1 MSSTLTPSALQ
12 SDCEGVIRRFE
23 DAWRGGRPDL
33 AAFLPADTPPPTD
46 LVLELVHVD
55 LEFRFRSGD
64 DARVEDYLAR
74 FPALATDSLLLDLI
88 RAEFALRGRHR
99 PPADAD
105 DFCRRFPD
113 HAADI
118 GSLLGDPKRPGGL
131 TPTRPAGPT
140 TEPLKVAPAIPGYD
154 ILDELGR
161 GGMGVVYKADDLIL
175 RRVVALKTLGSV
187 PSADSKA
194 RFAREAEAIAALDH
208 AHIVPVYEVGEWAV
222 PGLPPVPFFVMKYY
236 AGGSLDAAPAGPG
249 TSPAAQ
255 ARTVEVIA
263 RAVHHAHQRGIL
275 HRDLKP
281 SNILLD
287 DAGWP
292 HVADFGLAGR
302 FDPSDPR
309 TLTAQVVGTPAYM
322 SPEQARSPKE
332 VTVAADVYGL
342 GAVLYHQLTGKPP
355 FVGAT
360 PLSTLELVA
369 TEPPARPTAVNP
381 GVPRDLET
389 ICLKCLE
396 KEPSRRYATAL
407 DLADDLERWRTGR
420 PVLARPTARW
430 EHGWRWAR
438 RHPVVAAMAL
448 VTTAALLLAVAVLTR
463 SNAEIQAKERETNEA
478 YLREC
483 ALRYKLT
490 DALTREQQTLYLE
503 RVASAGRLVS
513 ANQLPQAWK
522 LLDQCP
528 PETRGW
534 EWKYLDGLR
543 RAVAPPLTGHDA
555 WVAHTAFLGNGN
567 LLSLDMNGGVRV
579 WNPSGATVRT
589 WNIGAERVHAVAA
602 HPTRPW
608 VAVCDPWRVTVWDAS
623 TGKQFKTLPDDR
635 RAAFSP
641 CGRWVA
647 LGSGRNVRLVRADDW
662 KQTHAIAGHA
672 ADVRAMTFTAD
683 GKHLYTGDV
692 DGVIRRWDAATGAA
706 VGEPW
711 QRPRAV
717 AGLAFSG
724 DNRWLMESHSEGVVV
739 VDPATGRH
747 VRRVA
752 PTAPGRTLV
761 AVCPVSDRVAV
772 VGPDREVVVWACG
785 GAAGPVFRGHM
796 ATVSALAFSRDGLR
810 LASAGGDQTVRV
822 WNPTREPGVRTVA
835 HLRVGSLAVAGE
847 NVALTSRV
855 AGSPGVFGVQVFDAA
870 GRVRTVAA
878 VGDCAASADGTHFA
892 AGRPDGGVTVW
903 DAKTGAAA
911 WAHADPEVKALR
923 VGMKIAVAPGAA
935 RVAARSA
942 GGVGVG
948 AVRVWSAAG
957 RGPDVIVGEKFLYAL
972 AFSHDGTRLAAAT
985 ADGAG
990 VWAADTGRQQPWT
1003 DAPREAYAVAFGPA
1017 GDVLAVSEPGAV
1029 RVRSAQT
1036 GAVVQS
1042 FVGSPLR
1049 VNAVAFT
1056 PDGSRL
1062 LTAGADGT
1070 VRVWD
1075 VSSGKELLALAA
1087 SDAEEALAVACVG
1100 DRVYA
1105 AVGGAVHV
1113 WSLTTD

>member
-1 MSSTLTPSALQ
+1 MSSALL
-12 SDCEGVIRRFE
+12 SDCETAIRRFE
-23 DAWRGGRPDL
+23 DAWRAGRPDL
-33 AAFLPADTPPPTD
+33 AAFLPTDTPPPTD
-46 LVLELVHVD
+46 LLLELVHVD

-64 DARVEDYLAR
+64 DARVEDYVAR
-74 FPALATDSLLLDLI
+74 FPALAVDTLLLDLI
-88 RAEFALRGRHR
+88 RAEFALRGRHH
-99 PPADAD
+99 PPADTA

-131 TPTRPAGPT
+131 TPTRAAGAPA
-140 TEPLKVAPAIPGYD
+140 EPLRVAPAIPGYE

-175 RRVVALKTLGSV
+175 RRTVALKTLGSV
-187 PSADSKA
+187 PAADSKA

-208 AHIVPVYEVGEWAV
+208 PHIVPVYEVGEWTV
-222 PGLPPVPFFVMKYY
+222 PGMPPVPFFVMKYY
-236 AGGSLDAAPAGPG
+236 PGGSLDAAPSGPG
-249 TSPAAQ
+249 TDPGAQ

-302 FDPSDPR
+302 FDPADPR

-342 GAVLYHQLTGKPP
+342 GAVLYHQFAGKPP
-355 FVGAT
+355 FVGST
-360 PLSTLELVA
+360 PLSTLEMVA
-369 TEPPARPTAVNP
+369 NESPARPSAVNP
-381 GVPRDLET
+381 AVPRDLET

-396 KEPSRRYATAL
+396 KEPARRYATAAE
-407 DLADDLERWRTGR
+407 LADDLERWRTGR
-420 PVLARPTARW
+420 PVLARPTPGW

-438 RHPVVAAMAL
+438 RHPVVAGMGLVTAAAL
-448 VTTAALLLAVAVLTR
+448 VLAVAVLAR

-490 DALTREQQTLYLE
+490 DALAREQQTLYLE
-503 RVASAGRLVS
+503 RVAGAGRLVS
-513 ANQLPQAWK
+513 SNQLPQAWK

-528 PETRGW
+528 EAARGW
-534 EWKYLDGLR
+534 EWQYLDGLR
-543 RAVAPPLTGHDA
+543 RAAPRPLTGHDA
-555 WVAHTAFLGNGN
+555 WVAHAVFLGDGN
-567 LLSLDMNGGVRV
+567 LVSLDSGGTVRV
-579 WNPSGATVRT
+579 WNPSGAAART
-589 WNIGAERVHAVAA
+589 WNLGPEPVHAVAA

-608 VAVCDPWRVTVWDAS
+608 VAVCDPWRVTIWDAS
-623 TGKQFKTLPDDR
+623 KGEKVKTLPADR

-641 CGRWVA
+641 CGRWAA
-647 LGSGRNVRLVRADDW
+647 LASGRGVRLVRAADW
-662 KQTHAIAGHA
+662 QQTHALAAHA
-672 ADVRAMTFTAD
+672 VDVRAMTFSAD
-683 GKHLYTGDV
+683 GKLLYTGDT
-692 DGVIRRWDAATGAA
+692 DGVIRRWDAATGEP

-724 DNRWLMESHSEGVVV
+724 DNRWLLETHSEGVVV

-761 AVCPVSDRVAV
+761 AACPVSDRVAV
-772 VGPDREVVVWACG
+772 VGPDREVMVWECAG
-785 GAAGPVFRGHM
+785 GAGPVFRGHM
-796 ATVSALAFSRDGLR
+796 ATVSALAFSRDGRR
-810 LASAGGDQTVRV
+810 LASAGGDQAVRV
-822 WNPTREPGVRTVA
+822 WNPVREPGVRTVSN
-835 HLRVGSLAVAGE
+835 LRGVGSLAVAGE
-847 NVALTSRV
+847 HVAVTART
-855 AGSPGVFGVQVFDAA
+855 AGSPGVFGVMVFDPA
-870 GRVRTVAA
+870 GRVRTVSA
-878 VGDCAASADGTHFA
+878 VGDCAASPDGSHFA
-892 AGRPDGGVTVW
+892 AGGLDGGVTVW
-903 DAKTGAAA
+903 DAATGAPA
-911 WAHADPEVKALR
+911 WAHADPTVKAHR
-923 VGMKIAVAPGAA
+923 AGVKVAVAPGGK
-935 RVAARSA
+935 RVAARAVGGQAA
-942 GGVGVG
+942 GA
-948 AVRVWSAAG
+948 AVRVWDATG
-957 RGPDVIVGEKFLYAL
+957 RGPDVVIGERFLYAL
-972 AFSHDGTRLAAAT
+972 AFSRDGARLAAAT
-985 ADGAG
+985 AGGAG
-990 VWAADTGRQQPWT
+990 VWDADTGRKQPWA
-1003 DAPREAYAVAFGPA
+1003 DGPREAYAVAFAPG
-1017 GDVLAVSEPGAV
+1017 GDTLALSEPGAV
-1029 RVRSAQT
+1029 RLRSAQT

-1049 VNAVAFT
+1049 VNAVAFS

-1062 LTAGADGT
+1062 LTGGADGT

-1075 VSSGKELLALAA
+1075 VASGQELLTLA
-1087 SDAEEALAVACVG
+1087 SDAEEATAVAWVG
-1100 DRVYA
+1100 SRVYA
-1105 AVGGAVHV
+1105 AVGGAVRV
-1113 WSLTTD
+1113 WSLLTD